1 MSAKEK
7 RGAVVALHNE
17 GLSPSEISK
26 RLEMDLSTVCKQI
39 KRYKQLGTLED
50 RPRSGRPVTA
60 TTKKNKEIIRNR
72 IRRNS
77 QRSMRKMA
85 KDLLISE
92 GSVRK
97 IVKTQLKLHPYKLS
111 TAHHLTDQMK
121 ADRLKK
127 VRKMKRLAA
136 AGRHRSILFTDEKL
150 FTVEQHHNHQ
160 NDRQLLPKDA
170 ERPPVVTRSNF
181 ASSVMV
187 WAGICATGKTPL
199 VFIEKGV
206 KVTAKV
212 YQDQILKDVL
222 DPWARQHF
230 GNQDWTLQQDWAPS
244 HSAKTTIALCKELFP
259 NIWEKDIWPSYSPD
273 LNPMDYSV
281 WSILEK
287 KVCSTR
293 QNSLESLKEGLQR
306 AWDEITEEDLRP
318 IIDNFPKRLEACI
331 KARGG
336 HFESSF

>member
-1 MSAKEK
+1 M
-7 RGAVVALHNE
+7 
-17 GLSPSEISK
+17 
-26 RLEMDLSTVCKQI
+26 
-39 KRYKQLGTLED
+39 
-50 RPRSGRPVTA
+50 
-60 TTKKNKEIIRNR
+60 
-72 IRRNS
+72 
-77 QRSMRKMA
+77 
-85 KDLLISE
+85 
-92 GSVRK
+92 
-97 IVKTQLKLHPYKLS
+97 
-111 TAHHLTDQMK
+111 
-121 ADRLKK
+121 
-127 VRKMKRLAA
+127 
-136 AGRHRSILFTDEKL
+136 
-150 FTVEQHHNHQ
+150 
-160 NDRQLLPKDA
+160 LPKDA

-222 DPWARQHF
+222 APWARNHF

-293 QNSLESLKEGLQR
+293 KNSLESLKEGLQR
-306 AWDEITEEDLRP
+306 AWDEITEEDMRP